1 MTLEVSLVIT
11 DDLRV
16 ILSLHSVVM
25 LIDLVTIIDWTR
37 SEGLPWKL
45 VVARLIDKIGIFLT
59 IFALLRVVITK
70 RFDFTD

>member
-37 SEGLPWKL
+37 SECLPWKL

-59 IFALLRVVITK
+59 IFALL
-70 RFDFTD
+70 